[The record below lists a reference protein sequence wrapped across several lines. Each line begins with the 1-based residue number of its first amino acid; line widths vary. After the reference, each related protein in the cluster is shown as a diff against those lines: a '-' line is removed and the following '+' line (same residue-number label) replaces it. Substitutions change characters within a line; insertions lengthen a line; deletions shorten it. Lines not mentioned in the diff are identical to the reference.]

1 MGKSIGNVL
10 GAIITAVVV
19 AVVVYFTGGAGYD
32 STISSGYGA
41 AAGAASLIMTSMMT
55 QVGLTPAA
63 DVTDTLSRSTSPA
76 TGLPVIY
83 GGQLPHKNGFSVVHI
98 F

>member
-19 AVVVYFTGGAGYD
+19 AVVVYFTGGAGMTAL
-32 STISSGYGA
+32 SAAGYGA

-55 QVGLTPAA
+55 QGGLTPAA

-76 TGLPVIY
+76 TGLPVI
-83 GGQLPHKNGFSVVHI
+83 
-98 F
+98 